1 MFKKVVS
8 CLISLTLIFTLFS
21 VSASADGLSGYFAE
35 PNRYVV
41 KTNNSNLNDI
51 TEEFKLAKQNGTGF
65 CLVINDVTIDFGT
78 SYVLNNEVEIDSVTV
93 AETTTSAQRSKNIK
107 AYTISGFKNGLL
119 KSNHKG
125 IIEITLPFESKNGKP
140 LVTNINKAGE
150 THALYTTY
158 NPTNKT
164 VTCRADYF
172 GSFVISDASDNE
184 LGYGRMLLSAE
195 TKGEKYTYIYD
206 KLNEGVK
213 KYNTEI
219 TLDKSYNVTEQEV
232 SYVYDFLKGDYPEYY
247 KFLGGYTYYTD
258 DQDVVFKIKPYY
270 AISISEHQNQ
280 VSQMNAVADILLEG
294 IDVNTM
300 GEYEASKIVYERL
313 AEHVTYNLDAPYCH
327 TGYAALVNR
336 EAVCDGYANA
346 YQFLLK
352 KLGIMTYMVS
362 GIANGGGHAWSLVRI
377 NGEYY
382 YTDATWGDGDGKIYY
397 GYLNCSY
404 DKMAE
409 DHSFDVDF
417 EIPKSTATKD
427 NYFVVTKSVVDFNNL
442 GEVNLVDFVKRQG
455 PIINI
460 QINNFTGE
468 NLLHEVFFMLD
479 HNAPLAYMGLSSYG
493 ISASA
498 TQTGSELVIK
508 YFDEKLAEIPSGIT
522 YGGNLVV
529 GNTLTVS
536 STVSG
541 YNNIFDHIIWYR
553 NGIAIE
559 GANGKSYTLTQSD
572 VESYITVAAYSK
584 NYKGIVM
591 YGQNQ
596 AVQNLPILSGS
607 VTISGSAKV
616 GSKLTAVA
624 NISAGSN
631 LSYQWY
637 RDGSAISGATSN
649 NYTLSIADIDADL
662 YCLVSSAN
670 CLGEIQSNVISNV
683 YMGEYIPG
691 DITGNT
697 EVDSK
702 DLTALR
708 RYLADWT
715 VSVNEAALDVNGDTE
730 VNSKDATYLARH
742 LADWNGYALS

>member
-1 MFKKVVS
+1 MFKKVIS
-8 CLISLTLIFTLFS
+8 YLISLTLIFTLFS

-65 CLVINDVTIDFGT
+65 SLVISEVTIDFGT

-93 AETTTSAQRSKNIK
+93 VETTTSAQRSKNIK

-213 KYNTEI
+213 KYDTEI
-219 TLDKSYNVTEQEV
+219 TLDKSYNITEEEV
-232 SYVYDFLKGDYPEYY
+232 SYVYDFLKGDYPENY
-247 KFLGGYTYYTD
+247 KFLSGYTYYTD
-258 DQDVVFKIKPYY
+258 DQDIVFKIKPYY

-294 IDVNTM
+294 IDVNKI

-313 AEHVTYNLDAPYCH
+313 AEHVTYNLDAPACH

-382 YTDATWGDGDGKIYY
+382 YTDATWGDGNGKIYY
-397 GYLNCSY
+397 SYLNCSY
-404 DKMAE
+404 DKMAQ

-427 NYFVVTKSVVDFNNL
+427 NYFVVAKSVVDFNNL

-460 QINNFTGE
+460 QINNLTGE
-468 NLLHEVFFMLD
+468 NALHEAFFGLN
-479 HNAPLAYMGLSSYG
+479 HHTALEYMGLSSYG
-493 ISASA
+493 ISASFVP
-498 TQTGSELVIK
+498 TSNELVIT
-508 YFDEKLAEIPSGIT
+508 YFDNNLTEIPCDIIYNGD
-522 YGGNLVV
+522 LVV
-529 GNTLTVS
+529 GSTLTV
-536 STVSG
+536 TATTDG
-541 YNNIFDHIIWYR
+541 YNNILDHVIWYR
-553 NGIAIE
+553 NGEAIE
-559 GANGKSYTLTQSD
+559 GASGKTYTLTAND
-572 VESYITVAAYSK
+572 VESYITVAVYSK
-584 NYKGIVM
+584 DYKGIVT
-591 YGQNQ
+591 YGTTQ
-596 AVQNLPILSGS
+596 AVSNKPILSGS
-607 VTISGSAKV
+607 VAISGSAKV
-616 GSKLTAVA
+616 GSKLTATA
-624 NISAGSN
+624 SLNQYDN
-631 LSYQWY
+631 LKYQWY
-637 RDGSAISGATSN
+637 KNASAISGATSSS
-649 NYTLSIADIDADL
+649 YTLTTNDIGADI
-662 YCLVSSAN
+662 YCIVTSSNA
-670 CLGEIQSNVISNV
+670 LGEVQSNCISNV
-683 YMGEYIPG
+683 TVGEYILG
-691 DITGNT
+691 DASGDN
-697 EVDSK
+697 EVNSK
-702 DLTALR
+702 DLTVLR
-708 RYLADWT
+708 RYLADWGVT
-715 VSVNEAALDVNGDTE
+715 VNQPALDVNRDNA
-730 VNSKDATYLARH
+730 VNSKDATYLARY
-742 LADWNGYALS
+742 LADWAGYALN